1 MESSEND
8 ARVPP
13 INMMSDTAESGE
25 RLDLREHFRRRLR
38 ECQVEARAYEIWLGL
53 LTPARW
59 LTVIGGILLSA
70 IAGGVVLVAE
80 YRVEGIPWRIW
91 GARSAILAS
100 VLTGIHTGLHCDT
113 HQTEC
118 RRLVQL
124 YSGLATAYEAA
135 PLLPG
140 ERLNVKFE
148 ELEARFEQAKSEAA
162 ASPPQWCR
170 RRANRAD

>member
-1 MESSEND
+1 
-8 ARVPP
+8 
-13 INMMSDTAESGE
+13 MSTMSGTPDSDE
-25 RLDLREHFRRRLR
+25 RTSLREHFRRRLR
-38 ECQVEARAYEIWLGL
+38 ECQVEAKAYEIWLGL
-53 LTPARW
+53 LTPVRW
-59 LTVIGGILLSA
+59 FTVIGGIVLSA
-70 IAGGVVLVAE
+70 IAGGIVLFAE
-80 YRVEGIPWRIW
+80 YQVEGEPWRVH
-91 GARSAILAS
+91 GAVCAIFAS
-100 VLTGIHTGLHCDT
+100 VLTGIHTGLHCDS

-170 RRANRAD
+170 RRANSAG